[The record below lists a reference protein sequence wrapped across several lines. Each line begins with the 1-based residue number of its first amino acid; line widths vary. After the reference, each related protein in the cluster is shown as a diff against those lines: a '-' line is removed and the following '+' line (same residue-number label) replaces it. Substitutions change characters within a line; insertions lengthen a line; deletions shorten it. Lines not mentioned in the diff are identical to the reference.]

1 MESAAA
7 RIARRKD
14 TRATTA
20 ARLRQQ
26 TLDSMFP
33 AHASRATALK
43 QVMANDDH
51 HGGADDNTAQSD
63 DSDDDDSTH
72 NAEDDAFHAVHH
84 DTSGQAARNKLEA
97 AIARIV
103 RRERFIEIQ
112 ARNAADETI
121 YAARHDATNCIQPR
135 KLAAAL
141 ERIERRRRIRRDT
154 LLARQVRGGFIPSYM
169 KAWRHIGAE

>member
-1 MESAAA
+1 M
-7 RIARRKD
+7 
-14 TRATTA
+14 
-20 ARLRQQ
+20 
-26 TLDSMFP
+26 
-33 AHASRATALK
+33 
-43 QVMANDDH
+43 
-51 HGGADDNTAQSD
+51 
-63 DSDDDDSTH
+63 SDDDDSTH

-103 RRERFIEIQ
+103 RRERFTEIQ

-121 YAARHDATNCIQPR
+121 YAARHDATKCIQPR

-141 ERIERRRRIRRDT
+141 ERIERRHRIRRDT

>member
-1 MESAAA
+1 MNLE
-7 RIARRKD
+7 
-14 TRATTA
+14 
-20 ARLRQQ
+20 LFN
-26 TLDSMFP
+26 LE
-33 AHASRATALK
+33 L
-43 QVMANDDH
+43 
-51 HGGADDNTAQSD
+51 
-63 DSDDDDSTH
+63 STS
-72 NAEDDAFHAVHH
+72 NFLVENIFGSPFHY

-103 RRERFIEIQ
+103 RRERFTEIQ

-141 ERIERRRRIRRDT
+141 ERIERRHRIRRDT

-169 KAWRHIGAE
+169 QAWRHIGAE